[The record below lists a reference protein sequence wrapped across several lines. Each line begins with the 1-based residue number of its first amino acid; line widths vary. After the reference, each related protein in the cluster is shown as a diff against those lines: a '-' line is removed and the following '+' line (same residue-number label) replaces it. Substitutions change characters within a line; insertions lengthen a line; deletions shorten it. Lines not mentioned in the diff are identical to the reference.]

1 MLLYICIY
9 NQFKRKQIIG
19 KTTNFSAIKNSR
31 TKKFVKVKI
40 SKIKVSIFNKYEV
53 LIMIRIFAN
62 NLVYIQDED
71 TFNMY
76 VLDPKSHD
84 FLYELSISKTDDYH
98 IGCEVAEELSEC
110 NRIQILINSDNL
122 LYQGFLSFMG
132 NEKQII
138 IQDDLGYIRFGKQV
152 IISKEDENINLL
164 FEYKEKQCLNEF
176 GIHVI
181 NVVYDGRSL
190 IDQQE
195 KDTKKRLYY
204 LCDKLFET
212 FNQYEPNY
220 DGPILKKVKK

>member
-62 NLVYIQDED
+62 DLV
-71 TFNMY
+71 
-76 VLDPKSHD
+76 
-84 FLYELSISKTDDYH
+84 
-98 IGCEVAEELSEC
+98 
-110 NRIQILINSDNL
+110 
-122 LYQGFLSFMG
+122 
-132 NEKQII
+132 
-138 IQDDLGYIRFGKQV
+138 YIRFGKQV